1 LDTTVPIETTNITP
15 QYTKEEE
22 NLMTLENKIVKV
34 ETEGT
39 QWKQNYYFVKK
50 IKEKL
55 EKEKADLEA
64 KVSGWKQKA
73 DDLQKELDDS
83 KNNYNDLEV
92 ETDDEIFKLEGQV
105 TSQIIKIRDL
115 EKTNAY
121 IENEYGS
128 FLCVLTEEFFKGN
141 IQMPKW
147 ITCYLARNTELE
159 VNRP

>member
-1 LDTTVPIETTNITP
+1 
-15 QYTKEEE
+15 
-22 NLMTLENKIVKV
+22 MTLENKLVEV

-39 QWKQNYYFVKK
+39 QWKQNYYTIKK

-55 EKEKADLEA
+55 EKENADLKA
-64 KVSGWKQKA
+64 SVSGWKLTVEELKQKLTIEKNKRNEKS
-73 DDLQKELDDS
+73 DDLQKKLDDS
-83 KNNYNDLEV
+83 KYNYNDLEV

-141 IQMPKW
+141 VKVPKW
-147 ITCYLARNTELE
+147 IACYMARNTKLE